1 MNFLIDAN
9 LPRRITHVF
18 QDRGHIAIHTLE
30 LAEGNATADST
41 LLDYS
46 DKNNCIITTK
56 DSDFSASFWLQ
67 DRPQKL
73 LLISTG
79 NIRNVELET
88 LLVANF
94 DQLITALTENR
105 YVELTREHV
114 IIHA

>member
-9 LPRRITHVF
+9 LPRRITRIF
-18 QDRGHIAIHTLE
+18 QERGHNAVHTLE
-30 LAEGNATADST
+30 LPEGNATADSA

-46 DKNNCIITTK
+46 EKNNCVITTK
-56 DSDFSASFWLQ
+56 DSDFSTSFWLQ

-79 NIRNVELET
+79 NIRNVELEA

-94 DQLITALTENR
+94 DQLISALMDNR

-114 IIHA
+114 IVHA